1 MAVNVKIINFP
12 LMLSSFRHLL
22 SLINLFIIITYGD
35 YFFFLHYSE
44 TNDEERESQ
53 QDLEEEEAETPEVNA
68 DTLIGMSNALFFL
81 AWESA
86 F

>member
-1 MAVNVKIINFP
+1 
-12 LMLSSFRHLL
+12 MLSSLRHLL
-22 SLINLFIIITYGD
+22 SLINLFIIIIYDD

-53 QDLEEEEAETPEVNA
+53 QDPEDDEAEAPEVNA
-68 DTLIGMSNALFFL
+68 DTLIGMSNAFF
-81 AWESA
+81 

>member
-1 MAVNVKIINFP
+1 
-12 LMLSSFRHLL
+12 MLSSFRHLP
-22 SLINLFIIITYGD
+22 SLINLFIIIVYDD

-53 QDLEEEEAETPEVNA
+53 QDPEDEEAETPEVNA
-68 DTLIGMSNALFFL
+68 DALIGMSNAFFFL
-81 AWESA
+81 GWESA